1 MTNEIQ
7 SWRFLYTRHRSI
19 KQAVTKTGAL
29 KEGRNS
35 KCSFI
40 VTDGKDYAECFMK
53 AVQECKFNE
62 NQLVG
67 ARRVNY

>member
-7 SWRFLYTRHRSI
+7 SWRFLYTCHRSV

-40 VTDGKDYAECFMK
+40 VTDGKDYHECFMK

-62 NQLVG
+62 NQLGG
-67 ARRVNY
+67 ARGVNY

>member
-1 MTNEIQ
+1 MRNEIQ
-7 SWRFLYTRHRSI
+7 SWRFLYTKHSSV
-19 KQAVTKTGAL
+19 KQSVTKTGAL

-40 VTDGKDYAECFMK
+40 VTDGKDYAECLMI
-53 AVQECKFNE
+53 AVQQCKFNE
-62 NQLVG
+62 NQLIG

>member
-1 MTNEIQ
+1 
-7 SWRFLYTRHRSI
+7 
-19 KQAVTKTGAL
+19 L

-35 KCSFI
+35 KCSFV
-40 VTDGKDYAECFMK
+40 VTDGKDYHECFMK

-62 NQLVG
+62 NQLFG